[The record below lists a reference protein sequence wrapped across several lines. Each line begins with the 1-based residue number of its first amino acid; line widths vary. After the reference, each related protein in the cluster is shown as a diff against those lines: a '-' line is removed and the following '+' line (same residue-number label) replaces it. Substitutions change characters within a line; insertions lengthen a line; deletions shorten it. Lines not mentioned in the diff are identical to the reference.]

1 MQRGRHGDQP
11 TNQERRG
18 DGWPPSGIDARR
30 GRPLPRGRAATP
42 GVAPDPYRYTMTD
55 LEEQT
60 GFPARTIRYYVA
72 QGLLPPAH
80 GRGPSAT
87 YDRTHL
93 LRLQAIRLLKE
104 RHLPLDEIK
113 AELGDLRDEEIAA
126 QLAVET
132 APPEDR
138 WRRVQLHPDIELHV
152 RERAGRGRD
161 LQFDRAVEMIAKQ
174 AKLVVDGLEREP

>member
-1 MQRGRHGDQP
+1 M
-11 TNQERRG
+11 
-18 DGWPPSGIDARR
+18 
-30 GRPLPRGRAATP
+30 
-42 GVAPDPYRYTMTD
+42 
-55 LEEQT
+55 